1 MKVRIDSIV
10 IGERAR
16 KEVGCLDP
24 LERSL
29 ESVGQL
35 QAIGITTDN
44 VLVFGERRLRAAKR
58 IGWTEIE
65 ARIVDCDSLMA
76 ERDENQ
82 IRKDFTPTESVA
94 IAMAIQGRMVGRV
107 GNPSLKANS
116 GNISGI
122 ERGDSRDI
130 AARAAGLGSG
140 KTLEA
145 ARRVIEHGTPELIEA
160 MDARAVSIHGAD
172 KLAKLPAEEQREA
185 VKAKREGRKPAAAAP
200 PPNKPVRSR
209 AGRDLC
215 LTLRIKGADD
225 GARQLR
231 AALTKHAPDVLAAI
245 DDRIK
250 HAEARAAAAEA
261 EAADLRARL
270 DALLAKGTDQ

>member
-1 MKVRIDSIV
+1 MKIAIDSIV

-94 IAMAIQGRMVGRV
+94 IAMAIQGRMVGR
-107 GNPSLKANS
+107 NHRPASADKS
-116 GNISGI
+116 GNISGLT

-130 AARAAGLGSG
+130 AARAAGLGCG

-145 ARRVIEHGTPELIEA
+145 AQRVVEHGLSRRHQHA
-160 MDARAVSIHGAD
+160 GAFAGAAVC
-172 KLAKLPAEEQREA
+172 LA
-185 VKAKREGRKPAAAAP
+185 G
-200 PPNKPVRSR
+200 
-209 AGRDLC
+209 
-215 LTLRIKGADD
+215 
-225 GARQLR
+225 
-231 AALTKHAPDVLAAI
+231 HAPVH
-245 DDRIK
+245 RP
-250 HAEARAAAAEA
+250 HGPSGSRSG
-261 EAADLRARL
+261 RR
-270 DALLAKGTDQ
+270 

>member
-82 IRKDFTPTESVA
+82 ISKDFTPTESVA

-145 ARRVIEHGTPELIEA
+145 AQRVIEHGTPELIEA

>member
-1 MKVRIDSIV
+1 MKIAIDSIV

-82 IRKDFTPTESVA
+82 IRKDFTPTEAVA
-94 IAMAIQGRMVGRV
+94 IAMAIQGRMAQRHGSNQHAQR
-107 GNPSLKANS
+107 GP
-116 GNISGI
+116 GNISGSSD
-122 ERGDSRDI
+122 RGESRDI

-145 ARRVIEHGTPELIEA
+145 AQRVIERGTPELIEA
-160 MDARAVSIHGAD
+160 MDKREISIHGAD
-172 KLAKLPAEEQREA
+172 KLARQPAAKQREA
-185 VKAKREGRKPAAAAP
+185 VAGKRAKSAGKPTAADSRPEQPQRKQRERPDAAP
-200 PPNKPVRSR
+200 APDKAPVHRLSFSYTTPKEGAETLLRLLESR
-209 AGRDLC
+209 
-215 LTLRIKGADD
+215 
-225 GARQLR
+225 
-231 AALTKHAPDVLAAI
+231 APDVLAEMRVLI
-245 DDRIK
+245 
-250 HAEARAAAAEA
+250 AA
-261 EAADLRARL
+261 
-270 DALLAKGTDQ
+270 

>member
-145 ARRVIEHGTPELIEA
+145 AQRVIEHGTPELIEA

>member
-1 MKVRIDSIV
+1 MKIAIDSIV

-145 ARRVIEHGTPELIEA
+145 AQRVIEHGTPELIEA